1 MFSRQGVNRDQ
12 RGSELSIGNQ
22 DVPVVYP
29 DICHQLFDIQLSVV
43 VLQID
48 QP

>member
-29 DICHQLFDIQLSVV
+29 GK
-43 VLQID
+43 QINKQHLD
-48 QP
+48 